1 MNKPYQKSTV
11 LKVHHPPLSPEQ
23 KLAKKRE
30 KNRRRRQLKIARRKE
45 EGRLRQQTTVI
56 KKTKY
61 LERRAKR
68 EAKELLVND
77 KKPAQHVALPM
88 SKTTGSYITTTKRYV
103 FNK

>member
-56 KKTKY
+56 
-61 LERRAKR
+61 
-68 EAKELLVND
+68 EAILQRQSATYSTNEYDTPQRTPSVKDVDEDLMADHTND
-77 KKPAQHVALPM
+77 QDL
-88 SKTTGSYITTTKRYV
+88 
-103 FNK
+103 